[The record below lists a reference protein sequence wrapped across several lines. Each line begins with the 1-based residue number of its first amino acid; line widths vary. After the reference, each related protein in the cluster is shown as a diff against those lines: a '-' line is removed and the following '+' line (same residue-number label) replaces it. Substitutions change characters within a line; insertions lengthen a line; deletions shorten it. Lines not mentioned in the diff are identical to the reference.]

1 MAKLL
6 TPFSVVGPGS
16 YGLNTKLAGLEIG
29 PQWALTDRN
38 CSLSNQG
45 TIAARRGWSI
55 FPGVTQLTDE
65 PDVKAI
71 HEYIDNGNS
80 SRIVWAAGNK
90 LYEGTSSVN
99 EVTGTIT
106 TPTADNWKFINF
118 NGKCI
123 GVQQGH
129 APIVKTD
136 GGNFADIS
144 FDTAPSDPIDA
155 LAAWGRVWYVEGDGQ
170 TIKYSDLLQE
180 DVLTTGSS
188 GTINMYTVWSNGTDE
203 IVGISEFNNYL
214 VIFGRKQ
221 IVLYAGG
228 EDPNNSL
235 QLVDIINNTGCIARD
250 SIQNIGNDIL
260 FLGEEGII
268 SLARN
273 IQAGGD
279 VRSLP
284 LANLADNVSNFMA
297 QFSLAEPA
305 QNIRS
310 CYKADDGFYLISFP
324 TSKITFYLNLRYLTP
339 DNKARIF
346 TWFDINPT
354 ALAVDRSDNLY
365 IGKPG
370 YLGLYNGYTDNGDDY
385 NMQFKT
391 GWISG
396 EGEVGTATKVFK
408 QAAITIK
415 GGYGSR
421 ITFDWGYDF
430 LPTSFD
436 SENNSVEILVD
447 PSEYGI
453 GEYGIAEFSRINPVS
468 QILYRMSGSGKSVQF
483 GVETDISGA
492 ELNVQKVDLFL
503 KGGKIARRG
512 RR

>member
-29 PQWALTDRN
+29 PQWVLTDRN
-38 CSLSNQG
+38 CALSNQG
-45 TIAARRGWSI
+45 TIAARKGWRT
-55 FPGVTQLTDE
+55 FEGVSQLTNE

-80 SRIVWAAGNK
+80 SRIVWAAGNE
-90 LYEGTSSVN
+90 LYEGTSSVSN
-99 EVTGTIT
+99 VTGTIT

-129 APIVKTD
+129 NPIVKTD
-136 GGNFADIS
+136 GGDFADIS

-203 IVGISEFNNYL
+203 IIGLAEFNNYL

-228 EDPNNSL
+228 EDPNTSL

-297 QFSLAEPA
+297 QFSLSEPPE
-305 QNIRS
+305 NIRS
-310 CYKADDGFYLISFP
+310 CYKSDDGFYLITFP
-324 TSKITFYLNLRYLTP
+324 TSQITFYLNLRYQTP

-354 ALAVDRSDNLY
+354 ALAVDRQDNLY
-365 IGKPG
+365 VGKPG
-370 YLGLYNGYTDNGDDY
+370 YLGLYDGYEDNGESY
-385 NMQFKT
+385 NMQFST

-396 EGEVGTATKVFK
+396 EGEVGTATKIFK

-421 ITFDWGYDF
+421 ITFEWAYDF
-430 LPTSFD
+430 LPTSYD
-436 SENNSVEILVD
+436 SENNSVEVLVD
-447 PSEYGI
+447 PSEFGI
-453 GEYGIAEFSRINPVS
+453 SEYGIAEYSRINPVS
-468 QILYRMSGSGKSVQF
+468 QILFRMSGSGKSIQF
-483 GVETDISGA
+483 GVETEIDGS
-492 ELNVQKVDLFL
+492 ELSIQKADLFL